1 MSDIAIIKAQAD
13 FAIDLLNN
21 VVYENNKPVE
31 STILSP
37 LSLSMAL
44 AMVYVGADGET
55 NKELGKL
62 LSEGLKE
69 EETHKYFGKLFNN
82 YNDNKPKNYT
92 LELAN
97 KVFVKEGFKILEEFK
112 KFINENYGGKFE
124 LLDFSK
130 SVEAAKI
137 INDFVEQT
145 THDKIK
151 NLISPDSLNQDTR
164 LVLVNAVYFK
174 GKWVKPFNPESTQK
188 KPFYISEGDNK
199 QVDMMKKTDY
209 FVYFE
214 DKELQMLKMFYSG
227 SSSEEEEDEDIYMV
241 VFLPQERFG
250 LQKMIKNLN
259 GEKVLKLLESGR
271 KTKVDVLFPKFKL
284 ESTHN
289 LNEVLIK
296 LGLTT
301 AFGNQANFSKISKE
315 QPLQIDKVVQKAFI
329 ELNEEGTEA
338 AAATALGIM
347 PLSLPPPNPEFFA
360 DHPFTFLLNKGNEI
374 IFCGIFQG

>member
-164 LVLVNAVYFK
+164 
-174 GKWVKPFNPESTQK
+174 
-188 KPFYISEGDNK
+188 

-329 ELNEEGTEA
+329 EVNEEGTEA
-338 AAATALGIM
+338 AAATAVILETRSMVINVE
-347 PLSLPPPNPEFFA
+347 SIQFKA
-360 DHPFTFLLNKGNEI
+360 DHPFYYAIMKNNEKNGHE
-374 IFCGIFQG
+374 FSFAGVFYG